1 MKILLLNNN
10 PVVNKLVTLSAQ
22 KTSNELSVAEDIE
35 AIGSKNYD
43 LLIVDDALYS
53 EDIIQ
58 EISDKIG
65 FNKSLYICSK
75 DAKAVDTFTK
85 TIKKPFLPTDLV
97 ELFISFGKHEKSN
110 DLDKIDAFEDNGND
124 DVFEN
129 IDSIDDF
136 AELDNIIDD
145 ALESDDEAEL
155 NDVDLDEATDDDMDL
170 EELHELD
177 ELDEDLLLDEEEND
191 GVLDKEE
198 LKEVK
203 NLLDETEVQEDELKD
218 DDSLEFDDLDLDL
231 NEISD
236 DLDDDLGLSLDNEDE
251 KADEE
256 ESEDELTELSDEL
269 DQALDLE
276 DDDSNEIEQK
286 EDKTVADDF
295 DDFELDLGKD
305 DEEDDL
311 DELDEVLDLEDD
323 DSNEVEQKDDMSDE
337 EDEELELDSDKAQE
351 KDENEIED
359 FDDFEDFEID
369 SNKVDDE
376 LDNLESQI
384 QSAVK
389 ELSDEDLESEI
400 DEDVLLDIGS
410 LTSRD
415 LKLAIGEEVSEVAD
429 ANEVHVDDEEIIK
442 DNFEEMEITPS
453 NTEANGVE
461 AIEKLLKILSDEGI
475 VASLKGKK
483 ININITIGD
492 E

>member
-22 KTSNELSVAEDIE
+22 KTSNELSIAEDIE

-75 DAKAVDTFTK
+75 DAKVVDTFTK

-97 ELFISFGKHEKSN
+97 ELFISFGKDEKSSN
-110 DLDKIDAFEDNGND
+110 LDKIDAFEDD
-124 DVFEN
+124 DKQDTFDN
-129 IDSIDDF
+129 IDGIDDF
-136 AELDNIIDD
+136 TELDNIIDD
-145 ALESDDEAEL
+145 TLESDGEAEL
-155 NDVDLDEATDDDMDL
+155 NDVDL

-177 ELDEDLLLDEEEND
+177 ELDEDLSLDEQEND

-203 NLLDETEVQEDELKD
+203 NLLDETDEEDDDELKD
-218 DDSLEFDDLDLDL
+218 DDSLEFDDLDLDS

-236 DLDDDLGLSLDNEDE
+236 DLEDDFGFDLDNEDDKTDKE
-251 KADEE
+251 KSKDEI
-256 ESEDELTELSDEL
+256 TELSDEL
-269 DQALDLE
+269 NDDLE
-276 DDDSNEIEQK
+276 LEDNGLDESEEK
-286 EDKTVADDF
+286 ENKAVADDF
-295 DDFELDLGKD
+295 DDFEFDLDKD
-305 DEEDDL
+305 DEKDDL
-311 DELDEVLDLEDD
+311 DALDEALELEDD
-323 DSNEVEQKDDMSDE
+323 DLTEVEQEDEIADEENLE
-337 EDEELELDSDKAQE
+337 EDEELELDSSKAEDKE
-351 KDENEIED
+351 ENEIED

-415 LKLAIGEEVSEVAD
+415 LKLAIGEEVSEIAY
-429 ANEVHVDDEEIIK
+429 ANEVHVDDE
-442 DNFEEMEITPS
+442 DNIEDDFQEEQLVSKETQT
-453 NTEANGVE
+453 NGAEALT
-461 AIEKLLKILSDEGI
+461 KLLKVLSDEG
-475 VASLKGKK
+475 VQASLKGMK
-483 ININITIGD
+483 ININITIG
-492 E
+492 EE

>member
-22 KTSNELSVAEDIE
+22 KTSNELSVVEDIE

-53 EDIIQ
+53 EDVIQ

-97 ELFISFGKHEKSN
+97 ELFISFGKHEKSSN
-110 DLDKIDAFEDNGND
+110 LDKIDAFD
-124 DVFEN
+124 DDKQDTFDN

-136 AELDNIIDD
+136 TELDNIIDD
-145 ALESDDEAEL
+145 TLESDGEAEL
-155 NDVDLDEATDDDMDL
+155 NDVDLDEATDDDVDL
-170 EELHELD
+170 EELHEIDELD
-177 ELDEDLLLDEEEND
+177 ELDEDLSLDEQEKD
-191 GVLDKEE
+191 GVLDKDE
-198 LKEVK
+198 LKEVQ
-203 NLLDETEVQEDELKD
+203 NLLDETEVEEDELED
-218 DDSLEFDDLDLDL
+218 DDSLEFDDLDGDL
-231 NEISD
+231 GF
-236 DLDDDLGLSLDNEDE
+236 DLDSEDDKTD
-251 KADEE
+251 KE
-256 ESEDELTELSDEL
+256 ESKDEITELSDEL
-269 DQALDLE
+269 DEALELE
-276 DDDSNEIEQK
+276 DDDLDETEEKDNK
-286 EDKTVADDF
+286 AVVDDF
-295 DDFELDLGKD
+295 DDFELDFGKD

-311 DELDEVLDLEDD
+311 DELSKALDLEDD
-323 DSNEVEQKDDMSDE
+323 DLNEAEQKDDIADEEDLE
-337 EDEELELDSDKAQE
+337 EDEEIELNSSKAQE

-415 LKLAIGEEVSEVAD
+415 LKLAIGEEVSEIAEN
-429 ANEVHVDDEEIIK
+429 NEVHVDDEDDLE
-442 DNFEEMEITPS
+442 DDFQEEVALSE
-453 NTEANGVE
+453 NQNNGVE
-461 AIEKLLKILSDEGI
+461 ALKKLLKILSDEGI
-475 VASLKGKK
+475 NASLKDMK

-492 E
+492 K